1 MDRVR
6 ARRHAE
12 ERRPPKDR
20 PLYTRAVQRPPFS
33 ALARVYDAIMADI
46 EYDGWAEF
54 ILDYLRAEGS
64 RPQSVLDL
72 ACGTGASTR
81 PFAQRGLEVTGLDL
95 SPEMLAVAARELPDV
110 TFTSGDLRTFDLG
123 RRFDLVTCVF
133 DSLNNLT
140 DPADLGRA
148 LERARAH
155 LRPGGFLVFDVNT
168 RAGVRDLWE
177 GDVIEGV
184 AELPEGGEV
193 HYHWSH
199 HYDAAR
205 EIGVVQAFC
214 RVGDE
219 EFIELH
225 EERGYDQ
232 NDLEPLLAAAGF
244 VSWEFLEYPD
254 YAPPL
259 PDATRVWVF
268 ASTAAPGGGLPPRS
282 A

>member
-1 MDRVR
+1 M
-6 ARRHAE
+6 
-12 ERRPPKDR
+12 
-20 PLYTRAVQRPPFS
+20 QRPPFS

-54 ILDYLRAEGS
+54 ILDYLRAEGWKAH
-64 RPQSVLDL
+64 SVLDL

-81 PFAQRGLEVTGLDL
+81 PFAARGLNVTGLDL
-95 SPEMLAVAARELPDV
+95 SADMLAVAARELPGV
-110 TFTSGDLRTFDLG
+110 TFTQGDLRDFELHQ
-123 RRFDLVTCVF
+123 RFDLVTCVF

-140 DPADLGRA
+140 DPSDLGRA
-148 LERARAH
+148 LTRAHAH

-184 AELPEGGEV
+184 ADLPEGGEV

-205 EIGVVQAFC
+205 EIGIVQAFC

-219 EFIELH
+219 EFLEVH

-232 NDLEPLLAAAGF
+232 LDLEPLLAAAGF
-244 VSWEFLEYPD
+244 GSWEFLEYPD
-254 YAPPL
+254 YARPE

-268 ASTAAPGGGLPPRS
+268 ARAAWTGEGLPTRS